1 MATPKLSSRQLAQL
15 AFLQT
20 LPPKFQR
27 IHAVVEQMAALHAD
41 DTVVRGFIR
50 GLDEIKANAAALS
63 LTSLADTAG
72 LVTTVARRG
81 GGLQMKVRGLRELL
95 GSLKTNYEGAL
106 RQATT
111 PDAAEER
118 RGGPPGPSAGAPAP
132 GPPRGPQ

>member
-1 MATPKLSSRQLAQL
+1 MAAQKLSSRQQAQL

-27 IHAVVEQMAALHAD
+27 IHSVIEQMASMRAAD

-50 GLDEIKANAAALS
+50 TLDQLKAGAAALS
-63 LTSLADTAG
+63 MTSLADTAG
-72 LVTTVARRG
+72 LMATMARRG

-95 GSLKTNYEGAL
+95 GSLKIGYDGAL

-111 PDAAEER
+111 PEPDAEH
-118 RGGPPGPSAGAPAP
+118 PDPAT
-132 GPPRGPQ
+132 G

>member
-1 MATPKLSSRQLAQL
+1 MAVKLSARQQAQL

-27 IHAVVEQMAALHAD
+27 IHTVVEQMAVMQAD

-50 GLDEIKANAAALS
+50 TLDEVKAGASALS
-63 LTSLADTAG
+63 MTSLADAAG
-72 LVTTVARRG
+72 LMGTMARRG

-95 GSLKTNYEGAL
+95 VSLKINYEGAL

-111 PDAAEER
+111 PEAAEH
-118 RGGPPGPSAGAPAP
+118 
-132 GPPRGPQ
+132 